1 MWATE
6 NSIFECV
13 VFSSACGK
21 ILPPQFQY
29 DKGMWEL
36 SFILGCGDF
45 KLRLTNNKHIFIWL
59 TQENAYNR
67 LVLKP
72 SLSPIVLL
80 SKSILFALSKMDE
93 LRIDEATS
101 DLRRPGEAK
110 IYKKVNLKNN
120 FSNRVVRMDWT
131 RWE

>member
-1 MWATE
+1 M
-6 NSIFECV
+6 
-13 VFSSACGK
+13 
-21 ILPPQFQY
+21 
-29 DKGMWEL
+29 
-36 SFILGCGDF
+36 GCGDF

-120 FSNRVVRMDWT
+120 FSNRVVRMD
-131 RWE
+131 